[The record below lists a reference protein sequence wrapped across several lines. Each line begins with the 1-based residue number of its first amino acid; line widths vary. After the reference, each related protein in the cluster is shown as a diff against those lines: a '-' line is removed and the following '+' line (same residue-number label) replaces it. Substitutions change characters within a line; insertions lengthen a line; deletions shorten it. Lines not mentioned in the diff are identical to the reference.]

1 MERLYGSD
9 GSISSIDGKGT
20 MFPWTPWKPMKN
32 EGFTVLH
39 PQHLGELT
47 PKNEGFPWVPMV
59 EGNFCRN
66 PGEAGFCHVFQCEWM
81 EKKDQSPIGLNI
93 WFGEIMSCT

>member
-1 MERLYGSD
+1 MKTHEKWKFYSFTPPKYG
-9 GSISSIDGKGT
+9 
-20 MFPWTPWKPMKN
+20 W
-32 EGFTVLH
+32 V
-39 PQHLGELT
+39 LT

-66 PGEAGFCHVFQCEWM
+66 PREAGFCRVFQYEWM

-93 WFGEIMSCT
+93 WFGEMMSCTYKVGPGQQL